1 MENSNLTFE
10 EILEMYPEAEG
21 FLIDIFNKYIE
32 VTDALSKLDD
42 KFPVKDWTWDLDINR
57 TYLIEEFKKN
67 PSIENTAWTLIP
79 AAKEEE
85 NLRNKKE
92 RLDRQLK
99 CVAGEH
105 EWKSLTEHIKWC
117 KYCGTICRDTYAKD
131 DCDCIKVIQEYIY
144 PEYPHF
150 LSQFLNKEDS
160 HYETPGQTEANADR
174 QVPPVSDQV

>member
-10 EILEMYPEAEG
+10 EILETYPEAEA

-32 VTDALSKLDD
+32 VIDAMGELDN

-79 AAKEEE
+79 IAKEED
-85 NLRNKKE
+85 NLRNQKE

-99 CVAGEH
+99 CVAGDH
-105 EWKSLTEHIKWC
+105 EWKTISDHIKWC
-117 KYCGTICRDTYAKD
+117 RYCGTICRDTYRKGKD
-131 DCDCIKVIQEYIY
+131 EMLEIV
-144 PEYPHF
+144 PEYLCPDCPHF
-150 LSQFLNKEDS
+150 LPHEEK
-160 HYETPGQTEANADR
+160 G
-174 QVPPVSDQV
+174 DQ

>member
-1 MENSNLTFE
+1 MENSDLTFE
-10 EILEMYPEAEG
+10 EILEMYPEAEA

-32 VTDALSKLDD
+32 VTDAMDKLDE

-57 TYLIEEFKKN
+57 TYLIEEFKN
-67 PSIENTAWTLIP
+67 DPSIENTAWTLIP
-79 AAKEEE
+79 VAREEE
-85 NLRNKKE
+85 NLKNQKE

-117 KYCGTICRDTYAKD
+117 KYCGSICRDTYAKD
-131 DCDCIKVIQEYIY
+131 DCDFIKVIQEYIY

-150 LSQFLNKEDS
+150 LPQFLNKEDS

-174 QVPPVSDQV
+174 QVPPISDKV

>member
-10 EILEMYPEAEG
+10 EILEMYPEAEA

-32 VTDALSKLDD
+32 VIDAMGELDD

-79 AAKEEE
+79 IAKEEE
-85 NLRNKKE
+85 NLKNHKE

-99 CVAGEH
+99 CVAGDH
-105 EWKSLTEHIKWC
+105 EWKTISDHIKWC
-117 KYCGTICRDTYAKD
+117 RYCGTICRDTYRKGKD
-131 DCDCIKVIQEYIY
+131 EMLEIIPEYIY
-144 PEYPHF
+144 PDCPHF
-150 LSQFLNKEDS
+150 LL
-160 HYETPGQTEANADR
+160 YEEKG
-174 QVPPVSDQV
+174 DQ

>member
-10 EILEMYPEAEG
+10 EILEMYPEAEA

-32 VTDALSKLDD
+32 VIDAMGELDD

-79 AAKEEE
+79 IAKEEE
-85 NLRNKKE
+85 NLKNHKE

-99 CVAGEH
+99 CVAGDH
-105 EWKSLTEHIKWC
+105 EWKTISDHIKWC
-117 KYCGTICRDTYAKD
+117 RYCGTICRDTYRKGKD
-131 DCDCIKVIQEYIY
+131 EMLEII
-144 PEYPHF
+144 PEYLYPDCPHF
-150 LSQFLNKEDS
+150 LPHEEK
-160 HYETPGQTEANADR
+160 G
-174 QVPPVSDQV
+174 DQ

>member
-10 EILEMYPEAEG
+10 EILKMYPEAEA

-32 VTDALSKLDD
+32 VIDAMGELDD

-79 AAKEEE
+79 IAKEEK
-85 NLRNKKE
+85 NLRNQKE

-99 CVAGEH
+99 CVTGDH
-105 EWKSLTEHIKWC
+105 EWKTISDHIKWC
-117 KYCGTICRDTYAKD
+117 RYCGTICRDTYRKGKD
-131 DCDCIKVIQEYIY
+131 EMLEII
-144 PEYPHF
+144 PEYLYPDCPHF
-150 LSQFLNKEDS
+150 LPHEEK
-160 HYETPGQTEANADR
+160 G
-174 QVPPVSDQV
+174 DQ

>member
-10 EILEMYPEAEG
+10 EILEMYPEAEA

-32 VTDALSKLDD
+32 VIDAMGELDD

-79 AAKEEE
+79 IAKEEK
-85 NLRNKKE
+85 NLRNHKE

-99 CVAGEH
+99 CVAGDH
-105 EWKSLTEHIKWC
+105 EWKTISDHIKWC
-117 KYCGTICRDTYAKD
+117 RYCGTICRDTYRKGKD
-131 DCDCIKVIQEYIY
+131 EMLEII
-144 PEYPHF
+144 PEYLYPDCPHF
-150 LSQFLNKEDS
+150 LPHEEK
-160 HYETPGQTEANADR
+160 G
-174 QVPPVSDQV
+174 DQ

>member
-10 EILEMYPEAEG
+10 EILEMYPEAEA

-32 VTDALSKLDD
+32 VIDAMGELDD

-79 AAKEEE
+79 IAKEEK
-85 NLRNKKE
+85 NLRNHKE

-99 CVAGEH
+99 CVAGDH
-105 EWKSLTEHIKWC
+105 EWKTISDHIKWC
-117 KYCGTICRDTYAKD
+117 RYCGTICRDTYRKGKD
-131 DCDCIKVIQEYIY
+131 EMLEII
-144 PEYPHF
+144 PEYLYPDCPHF
-150 LSQFLNKEDS
+150 LPHEEKGD
-160 HYETPGQTEANADR
+160 
-174 QVPPVSDQV
+174 